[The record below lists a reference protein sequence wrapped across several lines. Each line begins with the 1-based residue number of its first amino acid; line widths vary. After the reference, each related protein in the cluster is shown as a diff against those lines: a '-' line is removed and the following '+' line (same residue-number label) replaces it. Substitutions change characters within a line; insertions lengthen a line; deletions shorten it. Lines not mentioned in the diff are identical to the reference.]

1 MEFDLSIRQLLSSRP
16 CSVISKHSMHN
27 ICAYF
32 IYSSFRE
39 YGSFLSLLFEIENIR
54 WTLWNMLKTASLTAI
69 IMLYVCVYVWI
80 CFWHI
85 CYKYNK
91 NFSVYQIALIS
102 ASIQST
108 IYDFSK
114 HFVIIVCSLE
124 KVSISNRPCCDPYI
138 SVLAES
144 QRVIYVMQFLCWF
157 SVYL

>member
-91 NFSVYQIALIS
+91 KLLWLVLPYRVPSMTSVNILLSLCVPWRKYLFLTDHVVIHTYQCLQNPRGLS
-102 ASIQST
+102 
-108 IYDFSK
+108 
-114 HFVIIVCSLE
+114 
-124 KVSISNRPCCDPYI
+124 
-138 SVLAES
+138 
-144 QRVIYVMQFLCWF
+144 M
-157 SVYL
+157 

>member
-85 CYKYNK
+85 CYKYK

-124 KVSISNRPCCDPYI
+124 KASISNKPCCDPYI

-144 QRVIYVMQFLCWF
+144 QRVIYVMQLLCWF